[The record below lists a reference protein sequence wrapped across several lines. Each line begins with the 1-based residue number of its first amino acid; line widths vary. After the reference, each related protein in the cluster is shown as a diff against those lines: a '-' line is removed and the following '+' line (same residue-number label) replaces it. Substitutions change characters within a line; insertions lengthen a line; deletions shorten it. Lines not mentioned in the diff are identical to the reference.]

1 MPTLASE
8 PGRSPGDS
16 SRFDTSRA
24 VHSAVNCARVS
35 MSTWRNSIM
44 AIEWK
49 GSSLALNVFLRRF
62 LVVMFLTAFGGAAL
76 AQSSAA
82 LGGTVTDATGAVVP
96 NAQVMVTNQ
105 ATGVASATQTDTTGA
120 YLFPAL
126 PIGIYLLYVRSY
138 SFETAVIAHI

>member
-1 MPTLASE
+1 
-8 PGRSPGDS
+8 
-16 SRFDTSRA
+16 
-24 VHSAVNCARVS
+24 
-35 MSTWRNSIM
+35 M

-49 GSSLALNVFLRRF
+49 GSSLARKVFLRLF
-62 LVVMFLTAFGGAAL
+62 LLVMFLTAFGGAAL

-126 PIGIYLLYVRSY
+126 PIGIYRIEVSAS
-138 SFETAVIAHI
+138 SFQTAVISNLKLDVATALTRNIQLTVGPATDKVVILAEAALVDTTTTS